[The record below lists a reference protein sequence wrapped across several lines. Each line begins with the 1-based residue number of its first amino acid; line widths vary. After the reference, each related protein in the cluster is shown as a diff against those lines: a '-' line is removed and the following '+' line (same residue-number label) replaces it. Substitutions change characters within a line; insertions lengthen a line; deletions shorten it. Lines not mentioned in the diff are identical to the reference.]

1 MPGPTSLFDDV
12 PEFSREPLPI
22 DDDGDPALEEVYEAL
37 RAADPD
43 GARAALVFRRTF
55 DQLYDGQRTGRY
67 SWDHLYKT
75 ERTHFGTLIE
85 INMRR
90 EFDDVI
96 GDGRLL
102 DYSICGHEIDCKYS
116 QRHGGWMLP
125 PECFGQLLLVCT
137 ASDEHSEW
145 AMGIVRATDMNRRT
159 GVNRDAKSGLN
170 VLGKSRIR
178 WLQFG
183 AELPPN
189 VLLSLDTAT
198 QELIFSH
205 RSGQARVNEL
215 FRQVQLRRIGRN
227 SVATVAQQD
236 DYMKRVRANGGA
248 RSSLAGEGIIVPG
261 GDYDSHRSVARQLGI
276 VVPAPGEFVSVRITR
291 ATIDDPNT
299 ANLDGVAWRVA
310 VPSDPIVPA
319 PALPATKKLRN

>member
-1 MPGPTSLFDDV
+1 MPGSTTLFDED
-12 PEFSREPLPI
+12 PDLSRESLQI
-22 DDDGDPALEEVYEAL
+22 DDLDDDPALEEVYDEL
-37 RAADPD
+37 KAADPT

-67 SWDHLYKT
+67 RWNDLYKT

-96 GDGRLL
+96 RDGRLL
-102 DYSICGHEIDCKYS
+102 DYSIRGHEIDCKYS

-145 AMGIVRATDMNRRT
+145 AMGIVRATAKNRRS

-170 VLGKSRIR
+170 VLGKARIR

-189 VLLSLDTAT
+189 VLLSLDNET
-198 QELIFSH
+198 QKLIFSH

-248 RSSLAGEGIIVPG
+248 RSALAAEGIIVPG
-261 GDYDSHRSVARQLGI
+261 GDYESHRSVARQLGI
-276 VVPAPGEFVSVRITR
+276 VVPEPGEFVSVRITT
-291 ATIDDPNT
+291 ADSEDPNT
-299 ANLDGVAWRVA
+299 VSLDGAAWRVA
-310 VPSDPIVPA
+310 LPRDPTIPA
-319 PALPATKKLRN
+319 PTLPSTGVRN